1 LPGFIFISLGY
12 CVVGRG
18 KIVWTDSPLVK
29 AVKEGH
35 VLVVDEADKGG
46 TTLSILYYVEYKN
59 VTYHSLFYE
68 TLQRRRRW
76 SWS

>member
-1 LPGFIFISLGY
+1 LPGFIFITLGY
-12 CVVGRG
+12 FVVGRG

-46 TTLSILYYVEYKN
+46 TTLSILYYV
-59 VTYHSLFYE
+59 
-68 TLQRRRRW
+68 
-76 SWS
+76 